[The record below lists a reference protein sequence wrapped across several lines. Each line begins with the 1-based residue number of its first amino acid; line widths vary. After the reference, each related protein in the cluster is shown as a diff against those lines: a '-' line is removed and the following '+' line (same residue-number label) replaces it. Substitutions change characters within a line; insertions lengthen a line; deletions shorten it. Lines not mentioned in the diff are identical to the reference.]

1 MIEFE
6 IYENS
11 VENSSRI
18 FSFKNEKEIHKEFY
32 DILSAYQYKYSI
44 TDEQIIEIVSWAEL
58 AETDSDFTLDD
69 ITIIANECQL

>member
-1 MIEFE
+1 MIKFE

-18 FSFKNEKEIHKEFY
+18 FSFKNEKEIHKELY
-32 DILSAYQYKYSI
+32 DILSDYQYKYPIS
-44 TDEQIIEIVSWAEL
+44 DEQIVEIVSWAEL

-69 ITIIANECQL
+69 ITIIAKEF

>member
-1 MIEFE
+1 MIKFE

-32 DILSAYQYKYSI
+32 DILRNYQYKYPI
-44 TDEQIIEIVSWAEL
+44 TDEQIVEIVSWAEL
-58 AETDSDFTLDD
+58 AEVGSDFTLDD
-69 ITIIANECQL
+69 ITIIVKEF

>member
-1 MIEFE
+1 MIKFE

-32 DILSAYQYKYSI
+32 DILRDYQYKYSI
-44 TDEQIIEIVSWAEL
+44 TDEQIVEIVSWAEL
-58 AETDSDFTLDD
+58 AEVGSDFTLDD
-69 ITIIANECQL
+69 ITIIAKEF